1 MLEQLFG
8 SRTRWKLLRIFLSHP
23 DEKYFVRELART
35 SHETLNSVRR
45 ELANL
50 EDQGIVKVIDC
61 DDDSAVKHSKK
72 VSRSESSKKY
82 YTANK
87 DFLLFHELKSLIM
100 KSWLLVERQLVKRIT
115 DLGNINFMVLGGK
128 FVGDTESEVDVF
140 IVGSVN
146 RDKLGKLMG
155 VFEKNLGEEI
165 NYTIMSKKEFDYRK
179 AVTDK
184 FLYRILEN
192 EHITVVSDD
201 A

>member
-35 SHETLNSVRR
+35 AHETLNSVRR

-50 EDQGIVKVIDC
+50 EEQGIVQVVDL
-61 DDDSAVKHSKK
+61 DSDVVLNGSELKT
-72 VSRSESSKKY
+72 SRSDGGKKY
-82 YTANK
+82 YQANK
-87 DFLLFHELKSLIM
+87 NFLLFHELKSLIM
-100 KSWLLVERQLVKRIT
+100 KSWLLVERQLVQKIT
-115 DLGNINFMVLGGK
+115 DLGNINLMVLGGK

-140 IVGSVN
+140 IVGTVN
-146 RDKLGKLMG
+146 REKLGKLMKM
-155 VFEKNLGEEI
+155 FAKNLGEEI
-165 NYTIMSKKEFDYRK
+165 NYTIMTKKEFDYRK

-192 EHITVVSDD
+192 EHITVVNED
-201 A
+201 